1 MARTQTQKRGG
12 ISRAFFISALI
23 AAMLWGCAPNEAGR
37 QKAPEFKRVIVKFRL
52 PERAGKGA
60 AREAAARILSRLE
73 PQVRKTARTFQLLPL
88 IAVEAD
94 ADTLM
99 RLIRMPEVESITP
112 DREVKT
118 LIPSGTPAR

>member
-37 QKAPEFKRVIVKFRL
+37 QKAPDFKRVIVKFRL

-60 AREAAARILSRLE
+60 AREAAARILSRLK
-73 PQVRKTARTFQLLPL
+73 PQVRKTARTFELLPL

-94 ADTLM
+94 AETLM
-99 RLIRMPEVESITP
+99 RLIRMAEVESIQP
-112 DREVKT
+112 DHEVRP
-118 LIPSGTPAR
+118 LGSPGTMAR

>member
-1 MARTQTQKRGG
+1 MARKLPPETGM
-12 ISRAFFISALI
+12 ISWAFVICALV
-23 AAMLWGCAPNEAGR
+23 AAMLWGCAPKEAT
-37 QKAPEFKRVIVKFRL
+37 QPKAPDRQRVIVKFRI
-52 PERAGKGA
+52 PEEPGKSPA
-60 AREAAARILSRLE
+60 HDTTARILSRLE